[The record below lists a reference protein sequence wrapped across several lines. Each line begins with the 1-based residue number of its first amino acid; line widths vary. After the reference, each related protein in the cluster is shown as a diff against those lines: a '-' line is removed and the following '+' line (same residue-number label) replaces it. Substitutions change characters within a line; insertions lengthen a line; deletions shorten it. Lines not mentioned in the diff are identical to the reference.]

1 MEEVMSALSGA
12 SLPQL
17 QTIIRFAQLQA
28 GAGILDVGSADASWV
43 QSLRK
48 QGFLALGLSDQ
59 QPAQP
64 QSEHILTGSVAGS
77 FSVAPHSMQ
86 VAVVRGL
93 QLFVDDASPL
103 ETFIG
108 LANVLST
115 LQPGGKL
122 LISLPEQSSKAQA
135 IWNDRLRPFGLVGRV
150 RMLGNSLSDWLTL
163 RPLWQPGSRVTLLEV
178 VLGAEPKSRLAWHR
192 CAREALFRKPHQPPA
207 AA

>member
-1 MEEVMSALSGA
+1 MSALSGA

-17 QTIIRFAQLQA
+17 QTILRFAQLRA
-28 GAGILDVGSADASWV
+28 GAGLLDVGSADASWV
-43 QSLRK
+43 HSLRK
-48 QGFLALGLSDQ
+48 QGFLAIGLTDQ
-59 QPAQP
+59 QPAQT
-64 QSEHILTGSVAGS
+64 QSEHILAGSVAGS
-77 FSVAPHSMQ
+77 CTVAPHSMQ

-93 QLFVDDASPL
+93 QLFSADVSPL
-103 ETFIG
+103 ETYIG

-122 LISLPEQSSKAQA
+122 LISLPEQFSAAQA
-135 IWNDRLRPFGLVGRV
+135 IWNERLRPFGLTGRV
-150 RMLGNSLSDWLTL
+150 RLLGNSLADWLTL